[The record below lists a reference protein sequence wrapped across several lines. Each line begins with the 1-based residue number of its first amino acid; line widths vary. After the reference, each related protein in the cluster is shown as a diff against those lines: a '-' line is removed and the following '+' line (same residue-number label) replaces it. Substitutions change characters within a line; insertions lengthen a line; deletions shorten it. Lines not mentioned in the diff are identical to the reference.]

1 MNILIIGTLD
11 TKSVEVEFIREHV
24 IRAGHTPIVI
34 DPGSSGLAASH
45 ADVTREQVVAAAGE
59 SLAQL
64 QVTNNKAH
72 IQNQMTKG
80 LVHIV
85 NDLYMQG
92 KAHGVIAVGGGQ
104 GTAIA
109 TAAMRELPVGVP
121 KVMVS
126 TVACGKTPFGP
137 YVGTKDVTMIH
148 SVADINGLN
157 SITRRIIA
165 QATAAVC
172 AMAQVELPP
181 QELRELVAITQ
192 AGVTTP
198 GVMAVKEQLEQA
210 GLDVIAFH
218 CNGIGGQAME
228 ELMREGK
235 ISGVIDFSPHEITD
249 LLFGGLM
256 PAMPGRMSVAGQMGI
271 PQVVAPGCADI
282 RLHEW
287 NDSFPVELRE
297 RPYVRHTPTH
307 THFRT
312 TPEEMSAVAHY
323 IAEQLNAGHGPRGV
337 IVPMR
342 GFSMQNRAGRP
353 LFDEQSNL
361 AFVDTLKRELS
372 LDVKLE
378 QVDAHINDKE
388 FAGATVHFFFQLR
401 KHYQEGIKASPQRPS
416 I

>member
-1 MNILIIGTLD
+1 MNIVVIGTLD
-11 TKSVEVEFIREHV
+11 TKSVEVEFMREHV
-24 IRAGHTPIVI
+24 KRAGHTPIVI
-34 DPGSSGLAASH
+34 DPGSAGQAASA
-45 ADVTREQVVAAAGE
+45 ADVTREEVALASGE
-59 SLAQL
+59 ALERL
-64 QVTNNKAH
+64 QATQDKAY
-72 IQNQMTKG
+72 IQNQMTQG
-80 LVHIV
+80 LVNVV
-85 NDLYMQG
+85 NDLYGQG
-92 KAHGVIAVGGGQ
+92 RVQGVIAVGGGQ

-172 AMAQVELPP
+172 AMAEVELPQ
-181 QELRELVAITQ
+181 QEIRELVAITQ

-198 GVMAVKEQLEQA
+198 GVMAIKEQLERA

-228 ELMREGK
+228 DLMREGK
-235 ISGVIDFSPHEITD
+235 IRGVIDFSPHEITD
-249 LLFGGLM
+249 MLYGGLM
-256 PAMPGRMSVAGQMGI
+256 PAMPGRMSVAGQVGI
-271 PQVVAPGCADI
+271 PQVVAPGCADV

-287 NDSFPVELRE
+287 AGSFPAELRE
-297 RPYVRHTPTH
+297 RAYVRHTPTH

-312 TPEEMSAVAHY
+312 TAQEMSAVAHY
-323 IAEQLNAGHGPRGV
+323 IAENLNAGHGPRGV
-337 IVPMR
+337 IVPLR

-353 LFDEQSNL
+353 LYDEQANM
-361 AFVDTLKRELS
+361 AFVETLERELTPE
-372 LDVKLE
+372 VKLV
-378 QVDAHINDKE
+378 QVDAHINDQT
-388 FAGATVHFFFQLR
+388 FADATVRFFFELR
-401 KHYQEGIKASPQRPS
+401 GESRPGNAASVS
-416 I
+416 A

>member
-1 MNILIIGTLD
+1 MNIVIIGTLD
-11 TKSVEVEFIREHV
+11 TKSVEVEFMCEHV
-24 IRAGHTPIVI
+24 TRAGHTPLVI
-34 DPGSSGLAASH
+34 DPGSSGQPASAADIPRAQVALAAGQ
-45 ADVTREQVVAAAGE
+45 ALE
-59 SLAQL
+59 QL
-64 QVTNNKAH
+64 QATQDKAY
-72 IQNQMTKG
+72 IQNQMTQG
-80 LVHIV
+80 LVNVV
-85 NDLYMQG
+85 NDLYAQG
-92 KAHGVIAVGGGQ
+92 QVQGVIAVGGGQ

-157 SITRRIIA
+157 AITRRIIA

-172 AMAQVELPP
+172 AMAEVELPP
-181 QELRELVAITQ
+181 QEIRKLVAITQ

-198 GVMAVKEQLEQA
+198 GVMAIKEQLESA

-249 LLFGGLM
+249 MLYGGLM
-256 PAMPGRMSVAGQMGI
+256 PALPGRMRVAGQLGI
-271 PQVVAPGCADI
+271 PQVVAPGCADV

-287 NDSFPVELRE
+287 MENFPADLRE

-312 TPEEMSAVAHY
+312 TAQEMGAVAHY
-323 IAEQLNAGHGPRGV
+323 VAESLNAGRGPRGV
-337 IVPMR
+337 IVPLR

-353 LFDEQSNL
+353 LYDEKANI
-361 AFVDTLKRELS
+361 AFVETLERELS
-372 LDVKLE
+372 NAVKLV
-378 QVDAHINDKE
+378 QVDAHINDQA
-388 FAGATVHFFFQLR
+388 FADATVKFFFQLLAVVWR
-401 KHYQEGIKASPQRPS
+401 K
-416 I
+416 